1 MKPPI
6 LGAGPRGLS
15 VSVFQCLPRDLV
27 GFSVK
32 IMMILGGHF
41 YFFGINKYGH
51 KIFIC

>member
-1 MKPPI
+1 MK
-6 LGAGPRGLS
+6 
-15 VSVFQCLPRDLV
+15 PRDLV